1 MTKPIKWNGEEKNL
15 DLPFCHPIKFF
26 DVSTCFHLLNPGTD
40 FLHHKR
46 SDQCHQIFPHYLPCR
61 KVGWVARLTRL
72 HHSQILLYQCVPYMQ
87 SHKRLHRNHQ
97 RRRSSSFLPLEFL
110 NKTASTKLVTMGR
123 LQKYPSLQQCGHSQR
138 KLIVETKKTALSTWY
153 CDVCPFKWNV
163 CSSGSWPYHQEEDKR
178 NHQGFEVDLGS
189 FMTFQEILQ
198 CCESRTMFLMCC
210 CHMCHLVI
218 QALQSKKKQKFQCS
232 VD

>member
-1 MTKPIKWNGEEKNL
+1 MNLGFNVPASFSITSATRFLSATVSWFFRPVVSAFDYPQAGLEILYTLMTRPIKWNGEEKNL

-110 NKTASTKLVTMGR
+110 NKTAK
-123 LQKYPSLQQCGHSQR
+123 
-138 KLIVETKKTALSTWY
+138 
-153 CDVCPFKWNV
+153 
-163 CSSGSWPYHQEEDKR
+163 
-178 NHQGFEVDLGS
+178 
-189 FMTFQEILQ
+189 
-198 CCESRTMFLMCC
+198 
-210 CHMCHLVI
+210 
-218 QALQSKKKQKFQCS
+218 LQSLWQWEDCKSTPACS
-232 VD
+232 NVAILNGS